1 MWNWELSLREQ
12 ANTIIKSIY
21 RNLFSV
27 HLTFFYSF
35 TYYLKFFIGAHAV
48 LLIERRS
55 RYVTVTL
62 VAKFLDDN
70 KPKIHR
76 KENLHRFKLHRS
88 YLISFNVSEVGEI
101 FLVESERTV
110 SKFKKWKTKFF
121 ELVHRLLE
129 AGA

>member
-48 LLIERRS
+48 LLVFVLIEGEVVTS
-55 RYVTVTL
+55 RCHGS
-62 VAKFLDDN
+62 K
-70 KPKIHR
+70 
-76 KENLHRFKLHRS
+76 
-88 YLISFNVSEVGEI
+88 SFG
-101 FLVESERTV
+101 
-110 SKFKKWKTKFF
+110 
-121 ELVHRLLE
+121 
-129 AGA
+129 